1 MDRPIGWGLLAPGGI
16 GRAFAASLALLPDAR
31 RVAVGSRS
39 AERAADFAKVYGFER
54 AWGGYEQLAEDPEV
68 DVVYIASPHPM
79 HFEQAMLC
87 MDHGK
92 SVLIEKPM
100 TTDADRAR
108 RLCQRAAERGVFL
121 MEAYWTRFMPA
132 IRQAEAWV
140 RGGRIGQLRML
151 QADFC
156 FRSELDP
163 TSRLFDPA
171 LAGGGLLD
179 VGPYVLGM
187 ASQFFGW
194 RPDRITGAA
203 HIGDTGVDEQNAIV
217 LGYPGGELALMT
229 TAVRTTRPVTCTL
242 YGTDGRIELPAP
254 FYNAHA
260 ARLVTP
266 QGVEA
271 FDEPFPTNGYQ
282 FEIAEVMDCLR
293 RGLQQSPRYGWEES
307 VGNARIMDTLRAQWG
322 LRFPFEEDCP

>member
-1 MDRPIGWGLLAPGGI
+1 
-16 GRAFAASLALLPDAR
+16 
-31 RVAVGSRS
+31 
-39 AERAADFAKVYGFER
+39 
-54 AWGGYEQLAEDPEV
+54 
-68 DVVYIASPHPM
+68 
-79 HFEQAMLC
+79 
-87 MDHGK
+87 
-92 SVLIEKPM
+92 
-100 TTDADRAR
+100 
-108 RLCQRAAERGVFL
+108 
-121 MEAYWTRFMPA
+121 
-132 IRQAEAWV
+132 
-140 RGGRIGQLRML
+140 ML

-163 TSRLFDPA
+163 TSWLFDPA

-254 FYNAHA
+254 ST
-260 ARLVTP
+260 TP
-266 QGVEA
+266 TPRAWSLPRGWRRSTS
-271 FDEPFPTNGYQ
+271 PSPPT
-282 FEIAEVMDCLR
+282 DTSSR
-293 RGLQQSPRYGWEES
+293 SPR
-307 VGNARIMDTLRAQWG
+307 
-322 LRFPFEEDCP
+322 